1 VRKIRASELGRW
13 AYCQRAWGYARM
25 GKCSANQAEMDTGSA
40 GHQRHAAGLKASSI
54 LGILAGLSLAVVII
68 LLVLQVTR

>member
-1 VRKIRASELGRW
+1 MDER
-13 AYCQRAWGYARM
+13 
-25 GKCSANQAEMDTGSA
+25 SANQAEMDTGGA

-54 LGILAGLSLAVVII
+54 LGVLAGLSLAAAII